1 MRLGHEQ
8 YVEHVR
14 ADGERIAEVA
24 ERGLDVPVPS
34 CPGWTVRDAVEH
46 TAEVF
51 LHKVACM
58 REKVFPE
65 PWPPERGD
73 DPTIP
78 YYRRALDELVTEL
91 TTRDEHEFADTW
103 WWDERTVGFWGRRMA
118 HETAIHRVDVELAHD
133 DVTPIDDAL
142 SLDGVDEVL
151 RLFLAGDWSD
161 EEVRDQP
168 GTVVQVRC
176 SGTNWRVVME
186 PKAIVA
192 RVQLDRWG
200 ELPSDASISGDPLPM
215 YLWLW
220 GRGPRD
226 SLTVDGDV
234 AVIDQLRSRMVVAT
248 Q

>member
-1 MRLGHEQ
+1 MRLTHQ
-8 YVEHVR
+8 RYVEHVR
-14 ADGERIAEVA
+14 ADAERMAVMA

-58 REKVFPE
+58 REKVFPD

-73 DPTIP
+73 ELTIP
-78 YYRRALDELVTEL
+78 YLRNALDALLIELSN
-91 TTRDEHEFADTW
+91 RDEHEYADTW

-118 HETAIHRVDVELAHD
+118 HEAAIHRVDVEHAHD
-133 DVTPIDDAL
+133 DVRPIDDELA
-142 SLDGVDEVL
+142 LDGVDEVL
-151 RLFLAGDWSD
+151 RRFLAGDWSD
-161 EEVRDQP
+161 EEVADRTE
-168 GTVVQVRC
+168 TVVQIR
-176 SGTNWRVVME
+176 SAGTTWRVVME
-186 PKAIVA
+186 PMAVVA
-192 RVQLDRWG
+192 NVYLDRWP
-200 ELPSDASISGDPLPM
+200 ELPVDATVSGEPLPM

-226 SLTVDGDV
+226 PLTIDGDM
-234 AVIDQLRSRMVVAT
+234 AAADRLRQRMVVAT